1 MYQCFYNTIK
11 HTGSPRSYQEYFKS
25 TPSAV
30 KCIEYTGKLEVG
42 SAYVYENG
50 TDTETMIES
59 FALTCDNLQVLWL
72 SELGEE
78 IVSDAASTIQ
88 HMIVSVPPGQSRLL
102 VLRPLAADGYNFH
115 IPNLSFNMSST
126 IAPTQFEKIVKASGE
141 VWRIIAPEFLL
152 ILTAYPAH
160 GVISW
165 RKDLP
170 DNATVR

>member
-1 MYQCFYNTIK
+1 M
-11 HTGSPRSYQEYFKS
+11 
-25 TPSAV
+25 

-102 VLRPLAADGYNFH
+102 VLRPLAAEGYNFH

-141 VWRIIAPEFLL
+141 VWEDYH
-152 ILTAYPAH
+152 T
-160 GVISW
+160 
-165 RKDLP
+165 
-170 DNATVR
+170 